1 MVEKEYY
8 IHRKG
13 ILKPTP
19 MSFATFKKCL
29 LYIYQELENDLYFQ
43 EATGYHCV
51 DAGDIRG
58 SWGTDIEA
66 FIYLKLKMEN
76 IWPIQKNIESFSEA
90 TLFTVIEFL
99 FDYVSEPI
107 NKSYH
112 SWNNCGWHCSQFD
125 KNKGQ
130 KVYRMKINELLKDYK
145 QGYELSN
152 EGIIN
157 ELAPTGLETIFDE
170 IVQTGDA
177 DNIDSRM
184 KNAIA
189 KYRKYGATIDDKKD
203 AVRTLAD
210 VLEFLRKEGDKLP
223 SKDDED
229 LFRIIN
235 RFDIRHHNRSQQS
248 EYDKDVWYD
257 WFFYTFLASISVLLK
272 AKNIQ
277 K

>member
-1 MVEKEYY
+1 
-8 IHRKG
+8 
-13 ILKPTP
+13 
-19 MSFATFKKCL
+19 
-29 LYIYQELENDLYFQ
+29 
-43 EATGYHCV
+43 
-51 DAGDIRG
+51 
-58 SWGTDIEA
+58 
-66 FIYLKLKMEN
+66 
-76 IWPIQKNIESFSEA
+76 
-90 TLFTVIEFL
+90 
-99 FDYVSEPI
+99 
-107 NKSYH
+107 
-112 SWNNCGWHCSQFD
+112 
-125 KNKGQ
+125 
-130 KVYRMKINELLKDYK
+130 
-145 QGYELSN
+145 
-152 EGIIN
+152 
-157 ELAPTGLETIFDE
+157 
-170 IVQTGDA
+170 
-177 DNIDSRM
+177 M